1 MDSNMKR
8 EIILDNYSHP
18 FNKNSEGTEDYIK
31 VNSNNESC
39 IDNIDLYI
47 KFEDDILKDI
57 KFDGEACAISTAS
70 TSIMIKNMI
79 GKSTDE
85 VLKYIENFEAMLNE
99 EKYDETDFNEAIVF
113 DETYKQGNRRTC
125 VTLPYNGIRKAIT
138 KYRESIKDN
147 QTTNGVKIM
156 VNFIKEKIES
166 LKKTKEEYREDLT
179 SKKRKI

>member
-1 MDSNMKR
+1 MDSNLKR

-18 FNKNSEGTEDYIK
+18 FNKEEVKDNRYIK

-47 KFEDDILKDI
+47 LIEDDVISDL

-79 GKSTDE
+79 GKKIDE

-99 EKYDETDFNEAIVF
+99 EEYSETDFNEAIVF
-113 DETYKQGNRRTC
+113 DETYKQGNRKTC
-125 VTLPYNGIRKAIT
+125 VTLPYVGIKKAI
-138 KYRESIKDN
+138 
-147 QTTNGVKIM
+147 
-156 VNFIKEKIES
+156 KEYQE
-166 LKKTKEEYREDLT
+166 KKMD
-179 SKKRKI
+179 